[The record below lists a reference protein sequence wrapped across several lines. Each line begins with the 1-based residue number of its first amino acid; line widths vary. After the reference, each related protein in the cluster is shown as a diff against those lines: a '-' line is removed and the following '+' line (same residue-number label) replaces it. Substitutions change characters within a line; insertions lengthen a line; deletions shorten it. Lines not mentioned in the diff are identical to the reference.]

1 MLRHIIILIL
11 FAYTSFAS
19 VTLNNDTTLYDDF
32 TVQYF
37 YDKTQTLT
45 IDDVKRTHF
54 SSETPNSF
62 TFGYLEGVTWFKIE
76 VHNLSDTQEYVLSFN
91 EVLWKQ
97 FDFYHEVDGVWV
109 EELNGLDVSLVKRS
123 IQDVNPAF
131 NLHIEKN
138 STEVFY
144 VKTQTIASQLGMF
157 EIYTHDRY
165 FNPTRIDMMNIYMS
179 FAFILLGIILIN
191 MHSLILTRDIV
202 YVYYLSYILFSIL
215 FSAMHSGSYLLL
227 GIDGWNEGL
236 HIVGAFLSLSLLLFS
251 DKFLELKKRMPNI
264 HKYFMCSIWIFSLF
278 IILLYFNVK
287 YSNLAFNI
295 YAIGFF
301 STLFFAVVKTFL
313 KGFINVK
320 YYLIA
325 LIVYL
330 PLLGLMIAVFN
341 SLVDYSM
348 FARHAF
354 VVGAFIEIVLF
365 TLILTT
371 RYSSA
376 NLEKIRIQEELIYEK
391 NKNEEYLEEE
401 ISKRTWELQLLAS
414 TDPLTQLYNR
424 RYFTEIA
431 DSILDISKRNK
442 TDLSI
447 MMLDIDDFK
456 HINDSCGHALGDKV
470 IVMVARIMQECSRK
484 SDVVCRWGGEEF
496 IILFPQTDM
505 EGARVI
511 AEKIR
516 VKIENQVIR
525 LSTDEDLTFTVSTG
539 VSRVDIEK
547 DNNLESSI
555 NRADKALYKAK
566 EMGKNRVVIE
576 YLE

>member
-1 MLRHIIILIL
+1 MIRLIIILLL
-11 FAYTSFAS
+11 FAHTVFAS

-32 TVQYF
+32 TVKYL
-37 YDKTQTLT
+37 YDKTQALN
-45 IDDVKRTHF
+45 IDDVEKAHF
-54 SSETPNSF
+54 SNATPNSF

-76 VHNLSDTQEYVLSFN
+76 VNNLSDTQEYVLSFN
-91 EVLWKQ
+91 EVIWKQ
-97 FDFYHEVDGVWV
+97 FDFYHKVDGVWV
-109 EELNGLDVSLVKRS
+109 EELNGLDVPLVQRS

-131 NLHIEKN
+131 YLNIKKN

-144 VKTQTIASQLGMF
+144 VKAQTIASQLGMF
-157 EIYTHDRY
+157 EIYAHDRY
-165 FNPTRIDMMNIYMS
+165 FNPTRINIMNVYIS
-179 FAFILLGIILIN
+179 FAFILFGIILIN
-191 MHSLILTRDIV
+191 IHSLILTRDIV
-202 YVYYLSYILFSIL
+202 YVYYLSYIFFSIA
-215 FSAMHSGSYLLL
+215 FSAMNSGSYLIL
-227 GIDGWNEGL
+227 GIEGWSEGL
-236 HIVGAFLSLSLLLFS
+236 HIVGALLSLSLLLFS
-251 DKFLELKKRMPNI
+251 DKFLELKTRMPNI
-264 HKYFMCSIWIFSLF
+264 HKYFMCSIWIFLLF

-301 STLFFAVVKTFL
+301 GTLFFAVVKTYL
-313 KGFINVK
+313 SGYINVK
-320 YYLIA
+320 CYLIA
-325 LIVYL
+325 LLIYV
-330 PLLGLMIAVFN
+330 PLVGLMIAVFN
-341 SLVDYSM
+341 TLVDYSM

-354 VVGAFIEIVLF
+354 IGGAFIEIVLF

-371 RYSSA
+371 RYSTA

-424 RYFTEIA
+424 RHFTEIA

-516 VKIENQVIR
+516 VKIENQVI
-525 LSTDEDLTFTVSTG
+525 LLGTDKELTFTVSTG
-539 VSRVDIEK
+539 VSRVDVEK
-547 DNNLESSI
+547 DNNLEYSI
-555 NRADKALYKAK
+555 NRADNALYKAK